1 MATEIKTVLNVLVR
15 AGLYSLPVRKGNSF
29 TCTDNIIFSY
39 IQHLVSEPLYSME
52 MSEVGNISGNI
63 TVTELPF
70 ASALGVQGYTAM
82 VTVLLVLLVPPQLFL
97 TIITIAGLCAGK
109 EFRKIKAQRNIMIGI
124 GATGFTSSMIVIMF
138 AIADYLFLHHHKE
151 AGVVFCHGATLFY
164 HINAGM
170 RNILLAS
177 LSVTVFITIKHG
189 HQKIKVTYLNIAL
202 VVMLGI
208 VLLLGIV
215 YFFPSA
221 VDYSFQFDGVLCV
234 ANLRPGGCAGIGITV
249 ALVDIPP
256 RIISIAVVIASLVFV
271 KKHSSTL
278 TGENRLRRAMVK
290 FTVLLVILNI
300 VVFVAN
306 YGALISFF
314 ILDTFHDQL
323 VLDFT
328 GLAILRQ
335 LIDFILPSV
344 PAVITP
350 LMMMAVFKP
359 LRAAIKTLLSSCCCG
374 DTDGEKESHLTSTN
388 TPGTSSTQ
396 DM

>member
-1 MATEIKTVLNVLVR
+1 MNWSAESWWRRNTSTDI
-15 AGLYSLPVRKGNSF
+15 SLRTTFRIHYHV
-29 TCTDNIIFSY
+29 D
-39 IQHLVSEPLYSME
+39 MD
-52 MSEVGNISGNI
+52 EVGNISGN
-63 TVTELPF
+63 VTIEFPF
-70 ASALGVQGYTAM
+70 ASVLGVQGYTAM

-97 TIITIAGLCAGK
+97 SIITIAGLCAGK
-109 EFRKIKAQRNIMIGI
+109 DFKKIKAQRNIMIGI
-124 GATGFTSSMIVIMF
+124 GATGFVSSMIVIMY
-138 AIADYLFLHHHKE
+138 ATAEYLFLNHHKE

-170 RNILLAS
+170 RNVFLAS

-202 VVMLGI
+202 VVMFVI

-221 VDYSFQFDGVLCV
+221 VDFSFQFDGVLCLP
-234 ANLRPGGCAGIGITV
+234 NPSPSGYAGIGIAL
-249 ALVDIPP
+249 ALVDIPS
-256 RIISIAVVIASLVFV
+256 RIISIAVVVASLVLV

-278 TGENRLRRAMVK
+278 IGDNRLKKAMLK

-306 YGALISFF
+306 YVALIPF
-314 ILDTFHDQL
+314 LLLATFQDQL
-323 VLDFT
+323 DFA
-328 GLAILRQ
+328 GLAIFRQ

-359 LRAAIKTLLSSCCCG
+359 LRVAIKTLLSSCRCG
-374 DTDGEKESHLTSTN
+374 DTDHKKEESHLTSAN

-396 DM
+396 DN

>member
-1 MATEIKTVLNVLVR
+1 
-15 AGLYSLPVRKGNSF
+15 
-29 TCTDNIIFSY
+29 
-39 IQHLVSEPLYSME
+39 ME
-52 MSEVGNISGNI
+52 MTEVGNISGNI

-70 ASALGVQGYTAM
+70 ASVFGVQGYTAM
-82 VTVLLVLLVPPQLFL
+82 MTVLLVLLVPPQLFL
-97 TIITIAGLCAGK
+97 SIITIVGLCAGK

-124 GATGFTSSMIVIMF
+124 GATGFTSSMIVIMY
-138 AIADYLFLHHHKE
+138 AIGEYLFLNRHRE
-151 AGVVFCHGATLFY
+151 AGVVFCHGGALFY
-164 HINAGM
+164 HINASM
-170 RNILLAS
+170 RSILLAS

-202 VVMLGI
+202 VVMFVI

-221 VDYSFQFDGVLCV
+221 VDYSSQFDGVLCV
-234 ANLRPGGCAGIGITV
+234 ANVRSGGYAAIGIAIV
-249 ALVDIPP
+249 LLDIPP

-271 KKHSSTL
+271 KKQSNTL
-278 TGENRLRRAMVK
+278 TGENRLKIAMLK

-300 VVFVAN
+300 VVFVTN
-306 YGALISFF
+306 YVALIPFF
-314 ILDTFHDQL
+314 LFATFQDQ
-323 VLDFT
+323 LDFT
-328 GLAILRQ
+328 GLAIFRQ
-335 LIDFILPSV
+335 IIDFILPSV

-359 LRAAIKTLLSSCCCG
+359 LRTAIKTLLSSCCCG
-374 DTDGEKESHLTSTN
+374 DTDHKKEESHLTSTN

>member
-1 MATEIKTVLNVLVR
+1 MA
-15 AGLYSLPVRKGNSF
+15 
-29 TCTDNIIFSY
+29 
-39 IQHLVSEPLYSME
+39 
-52 MSEVGNISGNI
+52 EVGNISGNVSI
-63 TVTELPF
+63 VLPF
-70 ASALGVQGYTAM
+70 ASVLGVQGYTAM

-97 TIITIAGLCAGK
+97 SIITIAGLCAGK

-124 GATGFTSSMIVIMF
+124 GATGFTSSMIVIMY
-138 AIADYLFLHHHKE
+138 AIAEYLFLNHHKE

-170 RNILLAS
+170 RNVFLAT

-202 VVMLGI
+202 VVMFVI

-221 VDYSFQFDGVLCV
+221 VDFSFQFDGVLCLP
-234 ANLRPGGCAGIGITV
+234 NPSPSGYAGIGI
-249 ALVDIPP
+249 ALALIDIPS
-256 RIISIAVVIASLVFV
+256 RIISIAVVVASLVFV

-278 TGENRLRRAMVK
+278 TVDNRLKIAMVK

-306 YGALISFF
+306 YVALIPF
-314 ILDTFHDQL
+314 LLLATFQDQL
-323 VLDFT
+323 DFA
-328 GLAILRQ
+328 GLAIFRQ

-359 LRAAIKTLLSSCCCG
+359 LRAAIKTLLFSYCCG
-374 DTDGEKESHLTSTN
+374 DTDHKKEESHLTSTN

>member
-1 MATEIKTVLNVLVR
+1 
-15 AGLYSLPVRKGNSF
+15 
-29 TCTDNIIFSY
+29 
-39 IQHLVSEPLYSME
+39 
-52 MSEVGNISGNI
+52 MSEVGNISGNVTV

-70 ASALGVQGYTAM
+70 ASVLGVQGYTAM

-97 TIITIAGLCAGK
+97 SIITIAGLCAGK
-109 EFRKIKAQRNIMIGI
+109 GFKKIKVQRNLMIGN
-124 GATGFTSSMIVIMF
+124 TVMGFVSIISIVMF
-138 AIADYLFLHHHKE
+138 VIAEYLFLHHHKE
-151 AGVVFCHGATLFY
+151 AGVMFCHGGALFY
-164 HINAGM
+164 HVNAGM
-170 RNILLAS
+170 RNVFLAT

-202 VVMLGI
+202 FVIFVI

-234 ANLRPGGCAGIGITV
+234 ANLRPAGYAGVGIAL
-249 ALVDIPP
+249 ALVDIPS
-256 RIISIAVVIASLVFV
+256 RIISIAVVISSLVFM

-278 TGENRLRRAMVK
+278 IGDNRLKIAMVK

-306 YGALISFF
+306 YVSLIPFLLF
-314 ILDTFHDQL
+314 ATFQDQ
-323 VLDFT
+323 LDFT
-328 GLAILRQ
+328 GLAVYTQ
-335 LIDFILPSV
+335 LISFLLPSV

-359 LRAAIKTLLSSCCCG
+359 LRAAIKTLLISYCCG
-374 DTDGEKESHLTSTN
+374 DTDCKKELTSTN
-388 TPGTSSTQ
+388 TPGTSPTQ
-396 DM
+396 DV

>member
-1 MATEIKTVLNVLVR
+1 MHFE
-15 AGLYSLPVRKGNSF
+15 
-29 TCTDNIIFSY
+29 
-39 IQHLVSEPLYSME
+39 LVSRILVVKKYLHRHQFENEFRNHYHIDMD
-52 MSEVGNISGNI
+52 EVGNISGN
-63 TVTELPF
+63 VTIALPF
-70 ASALGVQGYTAM
+70 ASVLGVQGYTAM

-97 TIITIAGLCAGK
+97 SIITITGLCAGK
-109 EFRKIKAQRNIMIGI
+109 EFKKIKAQRNLMIGI
-124 GATGFTSSMIVIMF
+124 GATGFVSSMILIMF
-138 AIADYLFLHHHKE
+138 AITEYLFLHHHKE
-151 AGVVFCHGATLFY
+151 AGVVFCHGAILFY

-170 RNILLAS
+170 RNVFLAS
-177 LSVTVFITIKHG
+177 LSVTVFIAIKHG

-202 VVMLGI
+202 VVMFVI

-221 VDYSFQFDGVLCV
+221 VDLFFQFDGVLCLP
-234 ANLRPGGCAGIGITV
+234 NPSPSGYAGIGIAL
-249 ALVDIPP
+249 ALVDIPS
-256 RIISIAVVIASLVFV
+256 RIISIAVVVASLVLV

-278 TGENRLRRAMVK
+278 IGDNRLKKAMLK

-306 YGALISFF
+306 YVALIPF
-314 ILDTFHDQL
+314 LLLATLQDQL
-323 VLDFT
+323 DFA
-328 GLAILRQ
+328 GLAIFRQ

-359 LRAAIKTLLSSCCCG
+359 LRAAIKTLLSSCRCG
-374 DTDGEKESHLTSTN
+374 DTDHKKEESHLTSTN

-396 DM
+396 DV

>member
-1 MATEIKTVLNVLVR
+1 MA
-15 AGLYSLPVRKGNSF
+15 
-29 TCTDNIIFSY
+29 
-39 IQHLVSEPLYSME
+39 
-52 MSEVGNISGNI
+52 EVQNISGNNTGI
-63 TVTELPF
+63 ELPF
-70 ASALGVQGYTAM
+70 ASVLGVQGYTAM

-97 TIITIAGLCAGK
+97 SIITIVGLCAGK
-109 EFRKIKAQRNIMIGI
+109 EFRKIKAQRNIMISI
-124 GATGFTSSMIVIMF
+124 ATMGFVSSMVVIMY
-138 AIADYLFLHHHKE
+138 AVAEDLFLHHHKE

-164 HINAGM
+164 HIYASM
-170 RNILLAS
+170 RSVLLAS

-202 VVMLGI
+202 VVMFVI
-208 VLLLGIV
+208 VLLLGMV

-221 VDYSFQFDGVLCV
+221 VDFSFQFDGVLCLPNPSPSGY
-234 ANLRPGGCAGIGITV
+234 AAIGIAI
-249 ALVDIPP
+249 ALTDIPP

-278 TGENRLRRAMVK
+278 TGDNRLKIAMLK

-306 YGALISFF
+306 YVALIPF
-314 ILDTFHDQL
+314 LLLATFQDQ
-323 VLDFT
+323 LDFT
-328 GLAILRQ
+328 GLAIFRQ

-359 LRAAIKTLLSSCCCG
+359 LREAIKTLLSTCCCG
-374 DTDGEKESHLTSTN
+374 DTDRKKEESHLTSTN

-396 DM
+396 DV